1 MNLTAKA
8 SKVTIAAALA
18 GAGII
23 TAAGI
28 AFSAVGASASTDL
41 PARSGSS
48 SVQLSDDR
56 GTHAEPG
63 DDRGTHA
70 EFGDDRGT
78 HAEPGD
84 DKGMHAEPGDDRGHH
99 AEPGDDKGGDR

>member
-8 SKVTIAAALA
+8 TKVTFAAALA
-18 GAGII
+18 AAGAI

-28 AFSAVGASASTDL
+28 AFSAVGASASTST
-41 PARSGSS
+41 PVRSGDVA
-48 SVQLSDDR
+48 VQTTDDRGSHAEPGDDKGGLTPRAQRTEAGDDR

-63 DDRGTHA
+63 DDRGS
-70 EFGDDRGT
+70 

-84 DKGMHAEPGDDRGHH
+84 DKGSDR
-99 AEPGDDKGGDR
+99 